1 MSKQKG
7 LSLVEVLVAMT
18 VSALLAAAVLT
29 LFGGGVALART
40 SMSEIEAHGLARA
53 AVEAIARDVQRAGG
67 ALGGARIAWR
77 NGQPVPVIDSVAGVD
92 GVRVDGVRLLIP
104 LGAAIEVDALAGAGR
119 YRGSSR
125 SGLQRGRLVAGV
137 GVPGA
142 RPVLLGIVVSLTRTN
157 RITVAWA
164 PAEALVIEQEGE
176 VRALV
181 PVSLREFAAVER
193 DAELQLRRRDFAGR
207 WQPAVDPLAWLRL
220 QYACDLDGDGRVDGP
235 LRTVAC
241 GTGVV
246 AVRVSAAARAA
257 FAPEVQAHRWVR
269 LRRPSQTDRV

>member
-7 LSLVEVLVAMT
+7 ASLVELLVAMT

-40 SMSEIEAHGLARA
+40 SMSEIEAHALARA
-53 AVEAIARDVQRAGG
+53 AVEAIARDLQRAGG

-77 NGQPVPVIDSVAGVD
+77 NGQPVPVVDSVAGVD
-92 GVRVDGVRLLIP
+92 GVRVLIP
-104 LGAAIEVDALAGAGR
+104 LAAAIEVDALAGAGR

-125 SGLQRGRLVAGV
+125 SGLELGRLVAGV

-142 RPVLLGIVVSLTRTN
+142 RRVLLGIVVSLTRTN
-157 RITVAWA
+157 LITVAWA

-181 PVSLREFAAVER
+181 PVSLREFAAVDR
-193 DAELQLRRRDFAGR
+193 DGELQLRRRDFGGR

-220 QYACDLDGDGRVDGP
+220 QYACDVDGDGRVDGP

-269 LRRPSQTDRV
+269 LRRP